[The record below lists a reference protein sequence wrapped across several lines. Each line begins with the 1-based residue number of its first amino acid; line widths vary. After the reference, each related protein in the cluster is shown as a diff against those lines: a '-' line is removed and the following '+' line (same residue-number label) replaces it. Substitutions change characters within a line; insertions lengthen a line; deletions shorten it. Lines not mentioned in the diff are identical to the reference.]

1 MTNYKLKPIAAAV
14 IFASTL
20 AACSNQ
26 NLESHP
32 SSEPHQGY
40 SDTAP
45 LYKVDSFVISN
56 DNIEAYLWNPRG
68 KTKEQ
73 VAKRAQFISDAYEV
87 KRTPEQQRRATE
99 AREKYSDAIAMDS
112 LFAGAVGIIGTTAE
126 DFKAGIIRSRDGGLD
141 VVSATVWAFPG
152 DGDKFNVLGRI
163 DASMKVVEELG
174 MVNAKSVDDIRK
186 AKKDGKMAVIWNVQG
201 GDFFI
206 DDQSMLTKAA
216 EKGLLLANFTYN
228 NDNALAGGG
237 ANQKSGVSALGQKFV
252 EAANANGI
260 VVDCSHASNATCIDA
275 ARYSTKATIASHSNV
290 AALFKMNRNMS
301 DEAILAVGKTGGV
314 VCNTGVGLF
323 LNEKG
328 VASPEEYAK
337 HVVYTAKLLGRD
349 RTCFATDYMPSAK
362 AMFAANVDN
371 VDVYPPEKGFGAPA
385 SNMAAEHI
393 WDVVGIL
400 EDEYKWSDKDIRGY
414 LGENLMRVYKAN
426 WK

>member
-1 MTNYKLKPIAAAV
+1 MKTLTRNLLLRSRLSAITTTIVLATSWNV
-14 IFASTL
+14 FA
-20 AACSNQ
+20 
-26 NLESHP
+26 EEKIH
-32 SSEPHQGY
+32 EGY
-40 SDTAP
+40 SETAP
-45 LYKVDSFVISN
+45 LYKVDGFVISN
-56 DNIEAYLWNPRG
+56 HNIEAYLWNPRG
-68 KTKEQ
+68 KTEEQ
-73 VAKRAQFISDAYEV
+73 VAERAQFISDAYEV
-87 KRTPEQQRRATE
+87 KRTPEQQKRAAE
-99 AREKYSDAIAMDS
+99 ARKKYSSSIAIDS
-112 LFAGAVGIIGTTAE
+112 LFAGAVGIIGTTEE
-126 DFKAGIIRSRDGGLD
+126 DFKAGIVRSRDGGLAA
-141 VVSATVWAFPG
+141 VSATVWAFPG
-152 DGDKFNVLGRI
+152 DGDKINVLGRI

-201 GDFFI
+201 ADFVI
-206 DDQSMLTKAA
+206 DDMSMLTKAA
-216 EKGLLLANFTYN
+216 SKGLRLANFTYN

-237 ANQKSGVSALGQKFV
+237 ANQKSGVSALGRKFV
-252 EAANANGI
+252 ESANANGI

-275 ARYSTKATIASHSNV
+275 ASYSTKPTIASHSNV
-290 AALFKMNRNMS
+290 AALFKMNRNVS
-301 DEAILAVGKTGGV
+301 DEAILAIGKTGGV

-362 AMFAANVDN
+362 AMFAANVSN

-400 EDEYKWSDKDIRGY
+400 EDEYKWSEKDIRGY
-414 LGENLMRVYKAN
+414 LGENLLRVYAAN